1 MEIEYKVNSIR
12 SICAEYINATD
23 WSHQVDRMDR
33 ENRLYYYREADQ
45 AMNSWYLALRMACEA
60 VGADMKKVIAFEKA
74 VRRNTQYRNHWEHEP
89 QLSWWNMDRTGTED
103 SYRKAVAADTT
114 SHYFNY

>member
-1 MEIEYKVNSIR
+1 MATEYKVNSIR

-74 VRRNTQYRNHWEHEP
+74 VRRQTNCAGG
-89 QLSWWNMDRTGTED
+89 S
-103 SYRKAVAADTT
+103 
-114 SHYFNY
+114 